1 MKGIW
6 LVKDMIKVK
15 EPKKVFRPIKIV
27 QSSDGKFTTVY
38 WGDGNKT
45 VVKCEDGT
53 VSDNYEA
60 FTAALAKKIFGSN
73 SAVKKIVSTTERVEP
88 EILNSKEKDYLM
100 KYVVD
105 NPCYKRGKISHIIKR
120 RYDNKRA
127 YLDIHFLQNC
137 YDYYFNLPLFDCNSM
152 FLEMEEE
159 REYTLKELG
168 LEEKEKEKEIDLPW

>member
-1 MKGIW
+1 M
-6 LVKDMIKVK
+6 VKVK
-15 EPKKVFRPIKIV
+15 ELKKVFRPIKIV

-38 WGDGNKT
+38 WGDGSKT

-73 SAVKKIVSTTERVEP
+73 SAVKKIVSKTERVKP

-105 NPCYKRGKISHIIKR
+105 NPCYKRGKILYIVKR
-120 RYDNKRA
+120 RYGRYDNKRA
-127 YLDIHFLQNC
+127 YLDIYFRQNG
-137 YDYYFNLPLFDCNSM
+137 YDYYFNLPLFDCSSM
-152 FLEMEEE
+152 FLGMEEE